1 MSRRWDILEEM
12 KKEKE
17 KMIQEIKQSEKE
29 YEEFWY
35 DPFCQSDCDDCEFD

>member
-1 MSRRWDILEEM
+1 
-12 KKEKE
+12 
-17 KMIQEIKQSEKE
+17 MIQEIKQSEKE